1 MNKIVLLNSLSK
13 EYIDLQNKA
22 KRNHKTMDNIKLF
35 VVIWIF
41 MFTIWLY
48 WYFVNVNSTM
58 WYFYRI
64 EWNKVEETKLYH
76 NITQLNI
83 LKSQK
88 LLWDDINS
96 ELQIVK
102 KKDRN
107 VKIDN
112 KIIYLKYNQELV
124 KDNQEFLE
132 NIN

>member
-13 EYIDLQNKA
+13 EYIDFQK
-22 KRNHKTMDNIKLF
+22 KVKQNHKTIDNIKLF
-35 VVIWIF
+35 IVISIF
-41 MFTIWLY
+41 VFTIWLY
-48 WYFVNVNSTM
+48 WYFVNINSTM
-58 WYFYRI
+58 WYFYRN
-64 EWNKVEETKLYH
+64 EWNKVEEIKLFH

-96 ELQIVK
+96 ELKIVQ

-124 KDNQEFLE
+124 K

>member
-13 EYIDLQNKA
+13 EYIDFQK
-22 KRNHKTMDNIKLF
+22 KVKQNHKTMDNIKLF
-35 VVIWIF
+35 IVISIF

-48 WYFVNVNSTM
+48 GYFVNVNSTM

-64 EWNKVEETKLYH
+64 EWNKVEETKLFH
-76 NITQLNI
+76 NITQLNV

-96 ELQIVK
+96 ELKVVK
-102 KKDRN
+102 KRDRN
-107 VKIDN
+107 IKIDN

-124 KDNQEFLE
+124 K